1 MDIKSVSNVIPPVQT
16 PAAPAPA
23 PQAFAEAQNLRQ
35 PASQE
40 PHDQISIG
48 SKTLKNSL
56 RLADN
61 LRAVSDEINSY
72 AKFVRHTD
80 AVLEKASSQLELMK
94 KPLERIIKNYPPFPA
109 GSEERADLLRSYI
122 SLRKEIDRLMV
133 PPPQDLAT
141 PALTR
146 LFGDLFDAEGKLTA
160 GSTLGIPADI
170 PLDTGDH
177 QIISVIEKV
186 DTAKMQI
193 DRGRTELSTS
203 LF

>member
-1 MDIKSVSNVIPPVQT
+1 MDIKSVSSVTPSLQT
-16 PAAPAPA
+16 PTPPAPTA
-23 PQAFAEAQNLRQ
+23 QAFAEAQ
-35 PASQE
+35 ASQG
-40 PHDQISIG
+40 PQDQISLG
-48 SKTLKNSL
+48 SKALKNSL
-56 RLADN
+56 KLTDN

-80 AVLEKASSQLELMK
+80 AVLEKASNQLELMK
-94 KPLERIIKNYPPFPA
+94 KPLELIIKNYPPFPP
-109 GSEERADLLRSYI
+109 GSEQRADLLRSYI
-122 SLRKEIDRLMV
+122 SLRKEIDRLTV

-141 PALTR
+141 PALAR
-146 LFGDLFDAEGKLTA
+146 LFSDLFDAEGKFKA
-160 GSTLGIPADI
+160 GSTLGIPEDI
-170 PLDTGDH
+170 PHDAGDR